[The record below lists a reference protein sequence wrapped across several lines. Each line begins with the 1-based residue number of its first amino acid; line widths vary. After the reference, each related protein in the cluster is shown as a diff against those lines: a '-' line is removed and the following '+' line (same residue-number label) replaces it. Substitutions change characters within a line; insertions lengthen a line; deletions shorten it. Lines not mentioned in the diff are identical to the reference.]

1 MRSAGAFEVLGGMRS
16 THDMCCA
23 TQGNEEMQN
32 PSNCKQSHVQA
43 QPVLP
48 QYLPMWNDS
57 GREKRRHRSV
67 ACFSGRAISGF
78 MPMKRTGASA
88 YGLPRKCCFQ
98 RSSVG
103 RYAYNISKTYYVF
116 NYAPPGRKQ
125 GFPKLPWETC
135 SCSEALSRLRMQ
147 WIRAKYRIAILGASS
162 RCGPLRLSFRRVL
175 HQVA

>member
-57 GREKRRHRSV
+57 GREKRRHASHFRIHAHETDWGICIWPSAQV
-67 ACFSGRAISGF
+67 LLSAIFSGAICLQHF
-78 MPMKRTGASA
+78 
-88 YGLPRKCCFQ
+88 
-98 RSSVG
+98 
-103 RYAYNISKTYYVF
+103 
-116 NYAPPGRKQ
+116 
-125 GFPKLPWETC
+125 
-135 SCSEALSRLRMQ
+135 
-147 WIRAKYRIAILGASS
+147 
-162 RCGPLRLSFRRVL
+162 
-175 HQVA
+175 